1 MKTAL
6 IYFSVLFF
14 GLGPFMACVIL
25 TGTNS
30 ELNSRLEKIE
40 KEQVEFHG
48 YIKDNLTEIYLLYS
62 QTASRNRTI
71 MNMIVRNYHHIAGHE
86 DVKPFCPECFDL
98 VRRKGEPVPAEEIEG
113 VSQP

>member
-1 MKTAL
+1 
-6 IYFSVLFF
+6 
-14 GLGPFMACVIL
+14 MACVIL

-48 YIKDNLTEIYLLYS
+48 YIKENLTEIYLLYS

-71 MNMIVRNYHHIAGHE
+71 MNMIVRNYHHISGHE

>member
-1 MKTAL
+1 MKTLFIYLSL
-6 IYFSVLFF
+6 IFF
-14 GLGPFMACVIL
+14 VVCPIVACVIL

-30 ELNSRLEKIE
+30 ELGSRLDRIE
-40 KEQVEFHG
+40 KEQLEFHG

-71 MNMIVRNYHHIAGHE
+71 MNMIVRNYHHISGHE

-98 VRRKGEPVPAEEIEG
+98 VRRKGEPVPGEKIEG